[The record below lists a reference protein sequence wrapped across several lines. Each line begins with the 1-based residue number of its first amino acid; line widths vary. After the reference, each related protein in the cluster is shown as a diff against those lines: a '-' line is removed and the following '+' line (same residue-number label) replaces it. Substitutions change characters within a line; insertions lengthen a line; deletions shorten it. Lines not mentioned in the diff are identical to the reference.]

1 MASTVDDI
9 RKPYVSPAVWVIRCQ
24 TRIGSIAGTVNG
36 TVIEP
41 LSNTLTSANSGSH
54 REISSVSSNWPSSH
68 SIIAATVV
76 TGFVIE
82 YSRHNVSPATGVP
95 VSRFARPYVD
105 AWATSPLRPITSCQP
120 ASRPSSTY
128 AAKCRSIVAS
138 CRGSRPTESGSTV
151 LSMASSPRSSCRSAA
166 SAETPAADRSSH
178 WRGGHGYP
186 RHRPIEGADMLADC
200 QLMPF
205 VSTTDLDRA
214 RDFYRDVLGLG
225 LG

>member
-41 LSNTLTSANSGSH
+41 LSNTLTSANSGGH
-54 REISSVSSNWPSSH
+54 REISSVSSISPSSH

-105 AWATSPLRPITSCQP
+105 AWATSPWRHLRARCLACVLP
-120 ASRPSSTY
+120 R
-128 AAKCRSIVAS
+128 CRQRTDHHIGEA
-138 CRGSRPTESGSTV
+138 GTGT
-151 LSMASSPRSSCRSAA
+151 LGI
-166 SAETPAADRSSH
+166 DRSKEPTC
-178 WRGGHGYP
+178 W
-186 RHRPIEGADMLADC
+186 PI
-200 QLMPF
+200 
-205 VSTTDLDRA
+205 VS
-214 RDFYRDVLGLG
+214 
-225 LG
+225 